1 MKSEKFMRRR
11 IAAGILAVMTAVTP
25 ALPVQVAAQGLVGI
39 GTGKQD
45 DIQTEEK
52 GGMKEERIPKWET
65 VNTSGAFGMETKA
78 GSAQEEIVGTE
89 ENTGSASEAAGTEGT
104 GSASEAAGTE
114 GTGSAPE
121 TAGTEGTGSASET
134 AGTEGTGSA
143 PEIAGTEGTGSIP
156 VTAGKEEENDS
167 NPGSS
172 GAEPMTEEASG
183 AEQENDSGESGTET
197 PGLPDA
203 ETEMTDTENG
213 QDRWEDMD
221 PDTEMSDQSGN
232 TEESGTE
239 MGVDAEPGD
248 RVVLADTNGDTEVFI
263 FLKEGELFA
272 EDVSFRVLC
281 IADMIGETE
290 EKEMHCKKLEDALLA
305 AWDQALPEKTV
316 ENVQIFLP
324 YYLLF
329 TDAQGAEISLPG
341 EAEIR
346 LTICDEDIYQ
356 AFCQVQDSA
365 EVPVESDWMEALHIA
380 WQGKND
386 EFREIPGKRMILDD
400 EKRSVTFV
408 FETEETGWFS
418 LLYAEEEADT
428 PETES
433 PDGQAETPGG
443 EAESG
448 MTEDPSEAGTESDTE
463 SDTESGQEA
472 DVGLESLKGIQLLA
486 ARAALPPSGNPVTAS
501 GSGFRLMS
509 TSELDGAYR
518 AATWYSGISSFEP
531 FNTAGSAV
539 KTMTK
544 SDGDIYIFYPTNNA
558 SAGKFGGVYQK
569 ILFKDGVWYDLK
581 MTVTAY
587 TNKTYAGSDGA
598 EVPSYPPMGFSRSKI
613 AWYFMPT
620 MGEYIMKMEY
630 FKHGDAKQKA
640 VAVNSR
646 FQWWE
651 IDNSQRFGIRTETG
665 SIAKK
670 LYQSANSTVYYKS
683 QVSKADGNTYLFVT
697 ASGQLPANDTRGNV
711 GFVLKN
717 CSTYYVAIGYRD
729 HIQDSSDYRVSKASI
744 AKRNES
750 LKNGKPD
757 EVTLGIV
764 RQSDVD
770 VPVPMD
776 SAYPKKYVSND
787 GVSWEQT
794 NTLPKITS
802 EYYYKIEQYIPWQT
816 PNNYY
821 EKLVIEDV
829 LPAGVDYVGSMK
841 ITCLESGKN
850 AAGSFQC
857 VQKNDTVSITP
868 VNLKSAALYGRTYT
882 FVFKVRM
889 DPEEIKPTQ
898 TKNTAVYKV
907 VNTAALASKH
917 SGQTAVSMT
926 SNKVT
931 TQASVQRTS
940 FSAPV
945 KGLDQSESMREKQ
958 LSDAGETIVFS
969 VFQTVPHN
977 EEIWKPVQMVL
988 TDELEPCLEYISAKV
1003 FSNESGKFTAAS
1015 QWTTSVSGQNVV
1027 ISCDFKKNPPALD
1040 NQTLRF
1046 DITCRLKDGY
1056 DCSAY
1061 EQISGNR
1068 PWYVVPNKARMKTVW
1083 AQGSPLY
1090 EEKETNIVTVKLP
1103 AGAVEAQII
1112 LTKEIDA
1119 ADIVWAHGNPTFT
1132 FCVSGEDVLGKR
1144 HTYYR
1149 MVAFMQSDAQNTGK
1163 ASESVSLTVPA
1174 GWYTVSEEKTMR
1186 YRLESIHSITNG
1198 ILSGETA
1205 VLDVSK
1211 GQTGSAVFYNQK
1223 TTDEGESH
1231 SAFVRNEIKK

>member
-11 IAAGILAVMTAVTP
+11 IAAGILAVMMAVTP

-52 GGMKEERIPKWET
+52 GGIKEEKIPEWET
-65 VNTSGAFGMETKA
+65 GNTSGAFGVETKA
-78 GSAQEEIVGTE
+78 GSAPEETAGTE
-89 ENTGSASEAAGTEGT
+89 ENTGSVSEAAGIEGT

-114 GTGSAPE
+114 ENTGSTPE
-121 TAGTEGTGSASET
+121 AAGTEGTGSTPET
-134 AGTEGTGSA
+134 AGA
-143 PEIAGTEGTGSIP
+143 
-156 VTAGKEEENDS
+156 EEENDS
-167 NPGSS
+167 TPGSS
-172 GAEPMTEEASG
+172 GAELMTEEASG
-183 AEQENDSGESGTET
+183 AEQENDDGESNAET

-203 ETEMTDTENG
+203 ETEMTNTENG
-213 QDRWEDMD
+213 QDRWEDTD
-221 PDTEMSDQSGN
+221 PDTEMSDQSEN

-239 MGVDAEPGD
+239 AGVDAEPGD

-263 FLKEGELFA
+263 FLKEGESFA

-281 IADMIGETE
+281 IADIIGETE

-305 AWDQALPEKTV
+305 AWDQALPEKTA
-316 ENVQIFLP
+316 ENVQTFLP
-324 YYLLF
+324 YYLLL

-356 AFCQVQDSA
+356 AFWQAQDSA
-365 EVPVESDWMEALHIA
+365 EAPVGSDWMEALHIA

-386 EFREIPGKRMILDD
+386 VFREIPGKRMTLDD
-400 EKRSVTFV
+400 EKHSVTFI

-433 PDGQAETPGG
+433 SDGQAETPGG

-448 MTEDPSEAGTESDTE
+448 MTEDPSEAGTEA
-463 SDTESGQEA
+463 DTESGQEA

-486 ARAALPPSGNPVTAS
+486 ARAALSPSGNPVTAS

-509 TSELDGAYR
+509 TSELDGACR

-544 SDGDIYIFYPTNNA
+544 SDGDIYIFYPTNNT
-558 SAGKFGGVYQK
+558 SAGKFGGIYQK

-613 AWYFMPT
+613 AWYFVPI

-630 FKHGDAKQKA
+630 FKHGDAKQTA

-651 IDNSQRFGIRTETG
+651 IDNSQRFGIRTGNG

-670 LYQSANSTVYYKS
+670 FYQSANSTVYYKS

-697 ASGQLPANDTRGNV
+697 ASRELLANDTRGNV

-729 HIQDSSDYRVSKASI
+729 HIQDSSDYRVSKAGI
-744 AKRNES
+744 ANRNES

-757 EVTLGIV
+757 EVTLGLIM
-764 RQSDVD
+764 QSDVD

-816 PNNYY
+816 PGNYY

-889 DPEEIKPTQ
+889 DPSEIKPAL

-940 FSAPV
+940 FAAPV
-945 KGLDQSESMREKQ
+945 KGLDQSESVREKQ

-988 TDELEPCLEYISAKV
+988 TDELEPCLEYVSAKV
-1003 FSNESGKFTAAS
+1003 FSKESGKFTAAS

-1027 ISCDFKKNPPALD
+1027 ISCDFKKNPPAPD

-1046 DITCRLKDGY
+1046 DITCRLRDGY

-1061 EQISGNR
+1061 EQIAGNR
-1068 PWYVVPNKARMKTVW
+1068 RWYVVPNKARMKTVW

-1090 EEKETNIVTVKLP
+1090 EEKETNTVTVKLP
-1103 AGAVEAQII
+1103 AGAVEAQIV

-1132 FCVSGEDVLGKR
+1132 FCISGEDVLGKR

-1149 MVAFMQSDAQNTGK
+1149 TVEFMQSNAQNTGK

-1205 VLDVSK
+1205 VLDVSR

-1231 SAFVRNEIKK
+1231 SAFVKNEIKK

>member
-52 GGMKEERIPKWET
+52 GGMKEERIPEWET
-65 VNTSGAFGMETKA
+65 GNTSGAFGMETKA
-78 GSAQEEIVGTE
+78 GSAPEETAGTE
-89 ENTGSASEAAGTEGT
+89 ENTGSAPEAAGTEGTSSASEAVGAEGT

-114 GTGSAPE
+114 GTGNAPE
-121 TAGTEGTGSASET
+121 TAGTE
-134 AGTEGTGSA
+134 
-143 PEIAGTEGTGSIP
+143 
-156 VTAGKEEENDS
+156 EENDS
-167 NPGSS
+167 TPGSS

-183 AEQENDSGESGTET
+183 SEQENDSGESGAET
-197 PGLPDA
+197 SGLPDA
-203 ETEMTDTENG
+203 ETETTNTENG
-213 QDRWEDMD
+213 QDWWEDTD
-221 PDTEMSDQSGN
+221 LGTEMSEQPGN
-232 TEESGTE
+232 AEESGAET
-239 MGVDAEPGD
+239 GADAEPGD

-281 IADMIGETE
+281 IADVIGETE
-290 EKEMHCKKLEDALLA
+290 EKEMYCKKLEDALLA
-305 AWDQALPEKTV
+305 AWDQALLEKTV

-324 YYLLF
+324 YYLLL

-356 AFCQVQDSA
+356 TFWQEQDSA
-365 EVPVESDWMEALHIA
+365 GASAESDWMEALHIA
-380 WQGKND
+380 WQGRND
-386 EFREIPGKRMILDD
+386 AFREIPGKRMILDD
-400 EKRSVTFV
+400 EKHSVTFV

-418 LLYAEEEADT
+418 LLYTEEEADT

-433 PDGQAETPGG
+433 SDGQAETPGG
-443 EAESG
+443 EAESE
-448 MTEDPSEAGTESDTE
+448 MTEDSSETGTE

-472 DVGLESLKGIQLLA
+472 DVGLESLKGVQLLA
-486 ARAALPPSGNPVTAS
+486 ARAALSPSGNLVTAS

-509 TSELDGAYR
+509 TSELDGTYR

-531 FNTAGSAV
+531 FNTAGGAV

-544 SDGDIYIFYPTNNA
+544 SDGDIYIFYPTNDA

-613 AWYFMPT
+613 AWYFMPI

-651 IDNSQRFGIRTETG
+651 IDNSQRFGIRTGNG

-670 LYQSANSTVYYKS
+670 FYQSANSTVYYKS

-697 ASGQLPANDTRGNV
+697 ASRELLANDTRGNV
-711 GFVLKN
+711 GFVLQN

-729 HIQDSSDYRVSKASI
+729 HIQDSSDYRVSKAGI
-744 AKRNES
+744 EKRNES

-757 EVTLGIV
+757 EVTLGLIM
-764 RQSDVD
+764 QSDVD

-816 PNNYY
+816 PGNYY

-841 ITCLESGKN
+841 ITCLESGKS

-907 VNTAALASKH
+907 VNTAALACKH

-940 FSAPV
+940 FAAPV
-945 KGLDQSESMREKQ
+945 KGLDQSESVREKQ
-958 LSDAGETIVFS
+958 LTDAGETIVFS

-977 EEIWKPVQMVL
+977 EEIWKPVQMEL
-988 TDELEPCLEYISAKV
+988 TDELEPCLEYVSAKV

-1015 QWTTSVSGQNVV
+1015 QWKTSVSGQKVV
-1027 ISCDFKKNPPALD
+1027 ISCDFKKNPPAPD
-1040 NQTLRF
+1040 NQKLRF
-1046 DITCRLKDGY
+1046 DITCRLKEGY

-1061 EQISGNR
+1061 EQIAGNR
-1068 PWYVVPNKARMKTVW
+1068 RWYVVPNKARMKTVW

-1103 AGAVEAQII
+1103 AGAVEAQIV

-1132 FCVSGEDVLGKR
+1132 FCISGEDVLGKR

-1149 MVAFMQSDAQNTGK
+1149 TVAFMQSNAQNTGK

-1231 SAFVRNEIKK
+1231 SAFVRNEIKNR

>member
-11 IAAGILAVMTAVTP
+11 IAAGILAVVTAITP
-25 ALPVQVAAQGLVGI
+25 ALPVQVAAQGLAGI
-39 GTGKQD
+39 ETGKQD
-45 DIQTEEK
+45 NIQTEKK
-52 GGMKEERIPKWET
+52 GGMKEKRKQEWET
-65 VNTSGAFGMETKA
+65 GNTSGAFGMETKD
-78 GSAQEEIVGTE
+78 GSVP
-89 ENTGSASEAAGTEGT
+89 EAAGTE
-104 GSASEAAGTE
+104 EE
-114 GTGSAPE
+114 TGSAPE
-121 TAGTEGTGSASET
+121 TAGTEE
-134 AGTEGTGSA
+134 ETGSA
-143 PEIAGTEGTGSIP
+143 PEIAVTEEETGS
-156 VTAGKEEENDS
+156 T
-167 NPGSS
+167 PGYSD
-172 GAEPMTEEASG
+172 AEPMTEETSG
-183 AEQENDSGESGTET
+183 SEQENDSGESNAET

-203 ETEMTDTENG
+203 ETETTNTEFWHDNG
-213 QDRWEDMD
+213 QDWWEDTD
-221 PDTEMSDQSGN
+221 PDTEMPEQSGN
-232 TEESGTE
+232 TEEFGTE
-239 MGVDAEPGD
+239 TGADAEPGD

-263 FLKEGELFA
+263 FLKEGASFA

-281 IADMIGETE
+281 IADIIGETE

-305 AWDQALPEKTV
+305 AWHQALPEKTA
-316 ENVQIFLP
+316 ENVKTFLP
-324 YYLLF
+324 YYLLL
-329 TDAQGAEISLPG
+329 TDAQGEEINFPG

-356 AFCQVQDSA
+356 AFWQAQDSVGA
-365 EVPVESDWMEALHIA
+365 SADSDWMKSLHIA
-380 WQGKND
+380 WQGRND
-386 EFREIPGKRMILDD
+386 VFRETPGKRMTLDD
-400 EKRSVTFV
+400 EKHAVTFV
-408 FETEETGWFS
+408 FETKETGWFS
-418 LLYAEEEADT
+418 LLYAEEEADA

-433 PDGQAETPGG
+433 PDGQAETP
-443 EAESG
+443 EEEVKSE
-448 MTEDPSEAGTESDTE
+448 MTEDLSEAGTEA
-463 SDTESGQEA
+463 DTESGQEA
-472 DVGLESLKGIQLLA
+472 DVGLENLKGVRLLA
-486 ARAALPPSGNPVTAS
+486 ARAALSPSGNPVTAS

-544 SDGDIYIFYPTNNA
+544 ADGDIYIFYPTNDA

-587 TNKTYAGSDGA
+587 TNKTYAGSDGG

-630 FKHGDAKQKA
+630 FKHDDAKQKA

-670 LYQSANSTVYYKS
+670 FYQSANSTVYYKL
-683 QVSKADGNTYLFVT
+683 QASKADGNTYLFVT

-717 CSTYYVAIGYRD
+717 CSTYFVAIGYRD

-794 NTLPKITS
+794 NTLPEITS

-829 LPAGVDYVGSMK
+829 LPAGADYVGSMK

-907 VNTAALASKH
+907 ANTAALASKH

-940 FSAPV
+940 FAAPV
-945 KGLDQSESMREKQ
+945 KGLDQSESVREKQ

-988 TDELEPCLEYISAKV
+988 TDELEPCMEYISAKV
-1003 FSNESGKFTAAS
+1003 FSRESGKFTAAS
-1015 QWTTSVSGQNVV
+1015 QWKTSVSGQNVV
-1027 ISCDFKKNPPALD
+1027 ISCDFKKNPPAPD

-1061 EQISGNR
+1061 EQIVGNR
-1068 PWYVVPNKARMKTVW
+1068 RWYVVPNKARMKTVW

-1090 EEKETNIVTVKLP
+1090 EEKETNTVTVKLP
-1103 AGAVEAQII
+1103 AGAVEAQIV

-1132 FCVSGEDVLGKR
+1132 FCISGEDVLGKR

-1149 MVAFMQSDAQNTGK
+1149 TVEFMQSNAQNTGK
-1163 ASESVSLTVPA
+1163 ASASVSLTVPA